1 MFGLFRKRE
10 ERLAPVN
17 ALFARVAE
25 ASRLPALYLA
35 GGVPDT
41 FEGRFDSLSLHA
53 FLVMRRLRTLP
64 APAADL
70 AQDFVDA
77 CFAYL
82 EIGLRNGGV
91 SDVAVPKRMKKIAQ
105 SFYGRVQAFEAAMVA
120 DDPQALV
127 DALARNLGA
136 GDGAALL
143 AGYVRRSEALLADLD
158 LDALLAEPVLFP
170 SISAGEGADD
180 R

>member
-25 ASRLPALYLA
+25 ASRRPALYLD

-53 FLVMRRLRTLP
+53 FLILRRLRELP

-77 CFAYL
+77 CFSYL
-82 EIGLRNGGV
+82 ELGLRNGGV
-91 SDVAVPKRMKKIAQ
+91 SDVAVPKRMKKIAA
-105 SFYGRVQAFEAAMVA
+105 SFYGRVQAFETAMVA
-120 DDPQALV
+120 DDQQALIE
-127 DALARNLGA
+127 ALARNLDA
-136 GDGAALL
+136 GEGAALL
-143 AGYVRRSEALLADLD
+143 AGYARRSEAALRELD
-158 LDALLAEPVLFP
+158 LAALLVQPVLFP

-180 R
+180 H

>member
-25 ASRLPALYLA
+25 ASRLPAIYLD

-53 FLVMRRLRTLP
+53 FLVMRRLRALP
-64 APAADL
+64 APADDL

-82 EIGLRNGGV
+82 ELGLRNGGV
-91 SDVAVPKRMKKIAQ
+91 SDVAVPKRMKKIAA
-105 SFYGRVQAFEAAMVA
+105 SFYGRVQAFEAALVA
-120 DDPQALV
+120 DEPQALV

-136 GDGAALL
+136 GDGAVLL
-143 AGYVRRSEALLADLD
+143 ADYVRRAEAALGALD
-158 LDALLAEPVLFP
+158 LDALLARPVLFP
-170 SISAGEGADD
+170 SIAAGEGAHD